1 MIEKEFESQ
10 LNQQLDA
17 EKSAQNSPM
26 MQQILDD
33 NLVIGNQGEKIEVFD
48 LLMNIY
54 DYTEAAWDKS
64 DNNRLCDRLSKIA
77 LAVPLSILLVVVDIY
92 LLNLLPFKD
101 GAIPLLQA
109 LTIIP
114 IVGLTIGFIFE
125 LKKKFYFRP
134 VKKCLNLFKSFRQK
148 EEKYYQYK
156 DKVYAILTQKE
167 VQYQYLAKLEY
178 RKLAFIEQKN
188 QINIDAASEENMKFS
203 RLMKKF
209 NEEHEKII
217 LCFSGKH
224 KTYQLE
230 KGMECIREIEYTDLK
245 IKEVLREMNVLAHPE
260 ESLVQPHLLS
270 GEYVSGYEEFLDKHN
285 LKEKIRQNV
294 SPENDNNVV
303 ETHLIEKI
311 RNQL

>member
-10 LNQQLDA
+10 LNQQRDA
-17 EKSAQNSPM
+17 EKSTQNSPM
-26 MQQILDD
+26 MQEILDD
-33 NLVIGNQGEKIEVFD
+33 TLVIGNQGEKIEVFD

-54 DYTEAAWDKS
+54 DYTEAVWDKS
-64 DNNRLCDRLSKIA
+64 DNNRLWDRLSKIA

-101 GAIPLLQA
+101 GAIPLLKT
-109 LTIIP
+109 LTIMLIMGLSL
-114 IVGLTIGFIFE
+114 GLTLE
-125 LKKKFYFRP
+125 LKKRLYLHP
-134 VKKCLNLFKSFRQK
+134 VKRFLNLFNKFRQK
-148 EEKYYQYK
+148 EEKYYHYK
-156 DKVYAILTQKE
+156 DKVYAVLTQKE
-167 VQYQYLAKLEY
+167 VQYQYMAQLEY
-178 RKLAFIEQKN
+178 RRLAFIEQKK
-188 QINIDAASEENMKFS
+188 QIALNSASEENVKFS
-203 RLMKKF
+203 RLVKSF

-224 KTYQLE
+224 KHYDLE
-230 KGMECIREIEYTDLK
+230 KGMECIREIEHIALK
-245 IKEVLREMNVLAHPE
+245 IKELLREMKVLAHPE
-260 ESLVQPHLLS
+260 ESLAQPHLLS

-294 SPENDNNVV
+294 SPEKDDNVV